1 MSDVETLQAAFST
14 GTAVRP
20 SAEVLNLVDL
30 SRAVASA
37 AGVEGI
43 EPPPGSATIADMIG
57 PAERVIFVLVD
68 GLGLNLLEKLP
79 ASSFLRRHLVTE
91 LRTVFPSTTS
101 VALTTIATCHW
112 PGKHGITGWWTHL
125 PEVQSAAAILQFVK
139 RSDRRSLSYHGV
151 LVDQAFPQPSV
162 WSAVRRDA
170 LVLLPER
177 IASSVYSVY
186 FSGGQPR
193 RAYRSL
199 WEATDII
206 IDRVQGATHP
216 TYTYFYSS
224 RIDEEAHR
232 CGIDRWEVQAAI
244 ADIDRQLERLAAGIG
259 NRGRLI
265 ISADHGFLDA
275 DRNDRHQVRMS
286 DPLLAYLRYP
296 PSGDARVMYL
306 HLKEGAEDGVRRH
319 FHRRFGDLFWL
330 ITIDEAEAIGLFGPG
345 CIATPA
351 RQRFGD
357 LIAISRGRDVIEY
370 RPPGNNGRI
379 MEEASQHSG
388 LTPEEMRIPLI
399 IC

>member
-1 MSDVETLQAAFST
+1 MSHVEDLLAAFST
-14 GTAVRP
+14 GALLRP

-30 SRAVASA
+30 SRAVASV

-43 EPPPGSATIADMIG
+43 EPTTGSATIADMIG
-57 PAERVIFVLVD
+57 PAEHVIFVLVD

-79 ASSFLRRHLVTE
+79 AGSFLRTHLATE
-91 LRTVFPSTTS
+91 LRTVFPSTTA
-101 VALTTIATCHW
+101 VALTTIATCQW
-112 PGKHGITGWWTHL
+112 PGKHAVTGWWTHL
-125 PEVQSAAAILQFVK
+125 PEVQSAATILQFVK
-139 RSDRRSLSYHGV
+139 RSDHRSLSYHGIP
-151 LVDQAFPQPSV
+151 VDQAFPKPSV
-162 WSAVRRDA
+162 WSALSRDA

-193 RAYRSL
+193 RGYRSL
-199 WEATDII
+199 REAADFT
-206 IDRVQGATHP
+206 IDRIKSAIHP
-216 TYTYFYSS
+216 TYTYLYSS

-232 CGIDRWEVQAAI
+232 CGIDRREVQAAI
-244 ADIDRQLERLAAGIG
+244 ADMDRQLERLADGIG
-259 NRGRLI
+259 SRGRLVV
-265 ISADHGFLDA
+265 SADHGFLDA
-275 DRNDRHQVRMS
+275 ERNRRHQVRMS
-286 DPLLAYLRYP
+286 DPLLKYLRYP

-306 HLKEGAEDGVRRH
+306 HLNEGAEDAVRQY

-330 ITIDEAEAIGLFGPG
+330 ITIDEAAAIGLFGPG
-345 CIATPA
+345 GIATPA

-370 RPPGNNGRI
+370 RLPGNNGRI

-399 IC
+399 IA